1 MISFYNRSINL
12 IVWDQIKVKYVCC
25 YVNINNV
32 FLNNVCYYGFYRN
45 MYLVTEIYFKFIS

>member
-1 MISFYNRSINL
+1 MISFLWIMF
-12 IVWDQIKVKYVCC
+12 
-25 YVNINNV
+25 